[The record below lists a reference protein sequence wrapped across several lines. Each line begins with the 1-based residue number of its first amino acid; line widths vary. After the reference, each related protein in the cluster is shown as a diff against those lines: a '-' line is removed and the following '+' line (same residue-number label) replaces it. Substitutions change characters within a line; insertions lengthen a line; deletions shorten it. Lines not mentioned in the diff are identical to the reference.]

1 MVGRVPS
8 RTAMKPPPKQ
18 RAGVLHEPPARGW
31 RRAALVLGPLG
42 VTLLAW
48 ALMWALGGSTLANES
63 LVAAGLFLTIVGAT
77 VILGPSVVGQ
87 DYGFAHLTTWQLV
100 GVTAFMTVVTAFFW
114 TYNLDL
120 LERIPRMG
128 PILRRSRMR
137 MAAGLAEHPWIRR
150 LAVFGVGFFVLLPLP
165 GSGTL
170 GGSLVARIVGLRRKV
185 GFLAVSAGGL
195 AVTVVYG
202 QFGDAVAALA
212 ESHELGL
219 GAKLAVAAGFVA
231 SLWIVGKLVIR
242 MGRDARPA
250 APAPPAAPAS
260 PPAAPGPGER
270 PPAA

>member
-1 MVGRVPS
+1 MPATSSPRP
-8 RTAMKPPPKQ
+8 AALYEPPP
-18 RAGVLHEPPARGW
+18 RGW

-48 ALMWALGGSTLANES
+48 ALTWMLGGSTLANES

-87 DYGFAHLTTWQLV
+87 DYGFGHLTTWQLV

-120 LERIPRMG
+120 LERIPRLG

-137 MAAGLAEHPWIRR
+137 MAAGLSEHPWIRR

-170 GGSLVARIVGLRRKV
+170 GGSLVARIVGLRRRV
-185 GFLAVSAGGL
+185 SFVAVSAGGL

-202 QFGDAVAALA
+202 QFGDAVASL
-212 ESHELGL
+212 SRSYELGVP
-219 GAKLAVAAGFVA
+219 GKVAVALGFVA

-242 MGRDARPA
+242 LGREPKASAAAPPRVPPPA
-250 APAPPAAPAS
+250 APPPAPPA
-260 PPAAPGPGER
+260 GGR
-270 PPAA
+270 

>member
-1 MVGRVPS
+1 MSATTPPRP
-8 RTAMKPPPKQ
+8 AALYEPPP
-18 RAGVLHEPPARGW
+18 RGW

-42 VTLLAW
+42 VTALAW
-48 ALMWALGGSTLANES
+48 AVTWMLGGSRLANES

-87 DYGFAHLTTWQLV
+87 DYGFGHLTTWQLV

-120 LERIPRMG
+120 LERIPRLG

-137 MAAGLAEHPWIRR
+137 MAGGLAEHPWIRR

-170 GGSLVARIVGLRRKV
+170 GGSLVARIVGLKRKV

-202 QFGDAVAALA
+202 QFGDAVASLA
-212 ESHELGL
+212 ESYELGVP
-219 GAKLAVAAGFVA
+219 AKVALALGFVA

-242 MGRDARPA
+242 LGRETRRPEPAAVAAAAAQAAAPRGPA
-250 APAPPAAPAS
+250 APPPA
-260 PPAAPGPGER
+260 GG
-270 PPAA
+270 